1 MRKDFTVKQFNEKIY
16 FFGFYAIRSFFAV
29 LGISAILVAFLY
41 NIPLC
46 APFGFSF
53 LLFVDLFG
61 IHYNRFFWKRF
72 PAYFRARSMQEIKAF
87 LKPNKK

>member
-1 MRKDFTVKQFNEKIY
+1 MRKYFTVKQFNEKIY

-53 LLFVDLFG
+53 FVVC
-61 IHYNRFFWKRF
+61 
-72 PAYFRARSMQEIKAF
+72 
-87 LKPNKK
+87 

>member
-53 LLFVDLFG
+53 CCLLIYLVFITTDFFG
-61 IHYNRFFWKRF
+61 NG
-72 PAYFRARSMQEIKAF
+72 F
-87 LKPNKK
+87 LRISELGPCRKSKPLGTK